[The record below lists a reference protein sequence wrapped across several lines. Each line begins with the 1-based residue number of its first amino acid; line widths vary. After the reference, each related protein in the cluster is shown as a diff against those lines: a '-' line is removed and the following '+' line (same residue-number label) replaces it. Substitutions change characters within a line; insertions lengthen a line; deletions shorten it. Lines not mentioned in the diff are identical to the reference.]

1 VMSALADSVTAVEN
15 PASGGSDVE
24 AAPASDGQQQSP
36 EEVDAKKLIES
47 FREKRERRAVRAA
60 VCVLAFGIG
69 LSLLGLEFAAISKH
83 MNWENPQ
90 LWAVGFGLNNI
101 GLGLSFVVGDKLNF
115 EREFGSITA
124 AKPMWLLVLVPYMYT
139 YITLPKSMFEKYGWL
154 YLYNYLGV
162 HYYLFACF
170 IAGVAQGKL
179 TPFSP
184 AVTDVPLWKRRPTVC
199 EWYTIVA
206 SPGILVYAGID
217 IQLWHYREVSK
228 QQHALCH
235 L

>member
-1 VMSALADSVTAVEN
+1 
-15 PASGGSDVE
+15 
-24 AAPASDGQQQSP
+24 
-36 EEVDAKKLIES
+36 
-47 FREKRERRAVRAA
+47 
-60 VCVLAFGIG
+60 
-69 LSLLGLEFAAISKH
+69 
-83 MNWENPQ
+83 
-90 LWAVGFGLNNI
+90 
-101 GLGLSFVVGDKLNF
+101 VVGDKLNF